1 MSNVESRLPVWY
13 IMDEFGSAIQ
23 HAEEPNFRVVPLIYL
38 PEQIPYSLLF
48 PIKNLSKD
56 EEVTR
61 DFVEGPI
68 RTPSDRRVLL
78 LPWQPSSFISEDF
91 KQEEPGEEYF
101 LEGHIIESLPNLDTI
116 KASAIS
122 LETNMKL
129 KVYSEYELV
138 NNYLTDS
145 RFELTNDEDAA
156 NILWYTHHFKQFEDL
171 SESIIPKFVNQF
183 PFEHV
188 ITIKDLLSIV
198 CRRSKNISK
207 TMDSELLEMYPLWLP
222 VTYNLK
228 TELTKFVS
236 YFQHRENKGL
246 DNHWICKPW
255 NLARGLDTHI
265 TNNIN
270 YIVRLPF
277 TGPKIAQKYIE
288 DPVLFNRLDCGL
300 VKFDIRYVLL
310 LKSIQPLEVYVY
322 RNFFLRFANKPF
334 ELNDFDIYD
343 KHFTV
348 MNYTDNSS
356 LYRKLCDEFI
366 EDFQTQYA
374 GHQWETLEKKI
385 FSMFLEILKAAT
397 CKQPPLSIGHNPQS
411 RALYAADIMLAWR
424 TDEDGCRVMQPKLLE
439 INWTPDCQRACE
451 YYPDFYNDVFSL
463 LFCNEVRDVF
473 VPL

>member
-1 MSNVESRLPVWY
+1 MKSLMGICDNLTTEDTINVVFDEMWKFNQTYSVGSLSNVESRLPVWY

-61 DFVEGPI
+61 DFIEGPI
-68 RTPSDRRVLL
+68 RTPLDRRVLL
-78 LPWQPSSFISEDF
+78 LPWEPISFISEDF
-91 KQEEPGEEYF
+91 QQEEP
-101 LEGHIIESLPNLDTI
+101 
-116 KASAIS
+116 
-122 LETNMKL
+122 
-129 KVYSEYELV
+129 
-138 NNYLTDS
+138 
-145 RFELTNDEDAA
+145 
-156 NILWYTHHFKQFEDL
+156 
-171 SESIIPKFVNQF
+171 
-183 PFEHV
+183 
-188 ITIKDLLSIV
+188 DLLSIV
-198 CRRSKNISK
+198 CRRSENRSK
-207 TMDSELLEMYPLWLP
+207 TMDPESLEMYPLWLP

-255 NLARGLDTHI
+255 NLARGLDIHI
-265 TNNIN
+265 TNNVN

-288 DPVLFNRLDCGL
+288 DPVLFNRPDCGL

-310 LKSIQPLEVYVY
+310 VKSIQPLEAYVY

-348 MNYTDNSS
+348 MNYTEHAS
-356 LYRKLCDEFI
+356 LYMKLCDEFI
-366 EDFQTQYA
+366 EDFQMQYA
-374 GHQWETLEKKI
+374 GHQWEMLEKKI
-385 FSMFLEILKAAT
+385 FSMFLEILEAAT

-424 TDEDGCRVMQPKLLE
+424 TDEDGCRWPRGLRRYSRNRLAADDRE
-439 INWTPDCQRACE
+439 IRVQSQSSALTVAFFAKDTDGNWLVTIFIPSETER
-451 YYPDFYNDVFSL
+451 
-463 LFCNEVRDVF
+463 
-473 VPL
+473 